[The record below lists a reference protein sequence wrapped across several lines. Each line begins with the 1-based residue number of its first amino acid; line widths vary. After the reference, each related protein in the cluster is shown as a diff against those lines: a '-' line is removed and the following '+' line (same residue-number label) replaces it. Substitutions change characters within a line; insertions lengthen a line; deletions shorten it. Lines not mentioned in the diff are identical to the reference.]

1 MYINVAQIFG
11 TILITQYPAGSSRI
25 YLPVA
30 TKKQSFIKES
40 VFTTSKE

>member
-1 MYINVAQIFG
+1 MYINVAHIFG
-11 TILITQYPAGSSRI
+11 TILVSPYSAGGAGI

-30 TKKQSFIKES
+30 TKMQRFINES